1 VANDWNFRWV
11 MDMGAPGPHAGKG
24 GKHIILPPDWK
35 GEIPAGYY
43 TGQSTTYRVFLI
55 IRSLPLETDQGKAA
69 LHSLF
74 KLKDVAKTGAIELY
88 FGPSAPA
95 GKEGQW
101 VKTNPGKGWFVYLR
115 LYGPE
120 AAAFDGSWKPGDFE
134 AVS

>member
-1 VANDWNFRWV
+1 
-11 MDMGAPGPHAGKG
+11 MDMGVPGPDAGKG

-43 TGQSTTYRVFLI
+43 TGRSTTYRVFLI
-55 IRSLPLETDQGKAA
+55 IRSPPLETGQGKAA

-74 KLKDVAKTGAIELY
+74 ELNDVAKTGAIELY

-101 VKTNPGKGWFVYLR
+101 IKTNPARVGS
-115 LYGPE
+115 
-120 AAAFDGSWKPGDFE
+120 ASMSAFGSAPRRRESLVEEESTQNLFD
-134 AVS
+134 